1 MRRAPLLAT
10 TLLVLLPLTG
20 CSGGDPTAGR
30 PDEEG
35 SSASAPGED
44 TGDAPVEEAAA
55 PAVTVGEHPYVWPC
69 RLLTPDEATEL
80 LPLTD
85 EAEFSES
92 GRALSVR
99 EDEMARMK
107 GTVNGQRIV
116 SSCTYAFGDPA
127 ATQASLSV
135 DQYRTE
141 RQAATEWRTVKMFG
155 DGELPPDV
163 DAGSPFSEFTQ
174 ALRDIIEQG
183 QKSVGGVRLPG
194 IDDRILWRVGT
205 NSFIATTGSVVLT
218 FTRNRDSG
226 ITGDLTKRDA
236 ELAEEVLTRALDRVG
251 DPDPGTP
258 TDPWFVQDDDWPTFL
273 APCSMLDAEAVGLLF
288 PGVPLE
294 QVLLRSVDAVPDV
307 NLASDSP
314 AGRSHDS
321 SCERSAV
328 DRDHTATVRLQYVA
342 PGDDPEEVLDSH
354 LSNLFFSDPTVRPGR
369 VRTIRAGLQ
378 PGGLYDV
385 DASYLLVT
393 QQGENHF
400 FALVGRYLI
409 ELEAR
414 QATKGKGRLPDLES
428 VDAYT
433 LKTGMEVV
441 VANVLEAAGSSDDSA
456 TVAP

>member
-1 MRRAPLLAT
+1 M
-10 TLLVLLPLTG
+10 
-20 CSGGDPTAGR
+20 
-30 PDEEG
+30 
-35 SSASAPGED
+35 
-44 TGDAPVEEAAA
+44 
-55 PAVTVGEHPYVWPC
+55 WPC
-69 RLLTPDEATEL
+69 RLLTPDEATDL

-85 EAEFSES
+85 EADFSES
-92 GRALSVR
+92 GRALSAG

-107 GTVNGQRIV
+107 GTVSGQRIS
-116 SSCTYAFGDPA
+116 SSCTYALGDPA

-155 DGELPPDV
+155 DGNLPPDV
-163 DAGSPFSEFTQ
+163 GAGSPFSEFAQ

-183 QKSVGGVRLPG
+183 QESVGGVRLPG

-218 FTRNRDSG
+218 FSRKRDSG
-226 ITGDLTKRDA
+226 ITDDLTQRDA
-236 ELAEEVLTRALDRVG
+236 ELAETVLTRALDRVG
-251 DPDPGTP
+251 DPDLGTP

-273 APCSMLDAEAVGLLF
+273 APCSLLDAEAVELLF

-294 QVLLRSVDAVPDV
+294 EVSLRSVDAVPDV

-328 DRDHTATVRLQYVA
+328 DRDHTAEVRLQYVA

-354 LSNLFFSDPTVRPGR
+354 LSNLFFSDPAIRPGR
-369 VRTIRAGLQ
+369 VSTIRAGLQ
-378 PGGLYDV
+378 AGGLYDV

-393 QQGENHF
+393 QQGETHY
-400 FALVGRYLI
+400 FALEDRYLI

-414 QATKGKGRLPDLES
+414 QAVKGKGGVPDLES

-441 VANVLEAAGSSDDSA
+441 VANVLEAVGSSDDSA